1 MKLTILFVLGFICF
15 SWGGASLYIEQ
26 NADLLSI
33 LLLVFGLIF
42 LSLCLKQSVGTT
54 QKISQATSSAQPH
67 TKRYKK
73 FGMMTALFLLVTFFT
88 VAINYLA
95 DSLPY
100 RWDVT
105 LAKQHTLAKSTVEY
119 MASLEAEV
127 KLTAF
132 FVGLPPKYL
141 VDQLNEY
148 ERVSNGKITT
158 EIIDPIEKIGYAAQ
172 FGNMISGKERKLI
185 VHSRN
190 ERQDIDFTE
199 APLTEE
205 KISNSIVRVTRDKR
219 RVYFLTGHEE
229 YLLSSDKAQGL
240 SHFSNLLDT
249 NNIINKPLMLG
260 IEGAIPEDC
269 DVLIIAGP
277 RNELTE
283 QESSLIHDYLERGGD
298 ALFLIE
304 HTVVGASGSTLT
316 EQELHSNPAL
326 NNLLNPW
333 GIHVENDTV
342 IDLNNHI
349 QSDVGSPATKNY
361 LPHKAI
367 TEGLDYTF
375 YVRPRSISVL
385 ENRQP
390 TTKLAPIV
398 LTATKDNS
406 WGETNRFQEVRF
418 DEGIDKPGPVPIAYV
433 VLDEKTAEM
442 GDEQESISLSDTR
455 IIIFT
460 DADFLSN
467 AYIKQYS
474 NAQMGLNIV
483 NWLSELDYQVLVGQ
497 EEVQVERLDLT
508 SKQRR
513 MIAAILFLIPFFIAL
528 TGIAVW
534 LKRR

>member
-1 MKLTILFVLGFICF
+1 MKLTILFVLGFVCF

-26 NADLLSI
+26 SADLLSI
-33 LLLVFGLIF
+33 LLIALGLMC
-42 LSLCLKQSVGTT
+42 LSLSLKRSEEPVQKKPQAQSPV
-54 QKISQATSSAQPH
+54 QLYA
-67 TKRYKK
+67 KRWKK
-73 FGMMTALFLLVTFFT
+73 RGMMVSLLILGAIFT

-95 DSLPY
+95 FSLPY

-105 LAKQHTLAKSTVEY
+105 QAKQHTLENSTLEY
-119 MASLEAEV
+119 IESLKVEV

-132 FVGLPPKYL
+132 YVGLPAKYL

-148 ERVSNGKITT
+148 KRVSKGKITT
-158 EIIDPIEKIGYAAQ
+158 EIIDPIEQIGYAAQ
-172 FGNMISGKERKLI
+172 FGNMVSGKERKLI
-185 VHSRN
+185 VRSGN
-190 ERQDIDFTE
+190 ERRDIDFTE
-199 APLTEE
+199 VALTEE
-205 KISNSIVRVTRDKR
+205 KISNAIVRVSRDKR

-229 YLLSSDKAQGL
+229 YAITSEQNQGL
-240 SHFSNLLDT
+240 SYFSNLLAS
-249 NNIINKPLMLG
+249 NNIISKPLMLG
-260 IEGAIPEDC
+260 IESAIPEDC

-283 QESSLIHDYLERGGD
+283 AENALITDYLQQGGD

-304 HTVVGASGSTLT
+304 HTVVGATGTKLSEKQLR
-316 EQELHSNPAL
+316 SNPSL

-333 GIHVENDTV
+333 GVHVGSDIV
-342 IDLNNHI
+342 VDLSNHI

-385 ENRQP
+385 ENRRP
-390 TTKLAPIV
+390 STKLVPIV
-398 LTATKDNS
+398 LTETKDNS
-406 WGETNRFQEVRF
+406 WGETNRFQEIRF
-418 DEGIDKPGPVPIAYV
+418 DKGLDTPGPVPISFV
-433 VLDEKTAEM
+433 VLDEKD
-442 GDEQESISLSDTR
+442 DEREDPSISDTR
-455 IIIFT
+455 IIVFT

-483 NWLSELDYQVLVGQ
+483 NWLAELDYQVIVGQ

-513 MIAAILFLIPFFIAL
+513 MIAVILFLIPMFIAL
-528 TGIAVW
+528 CGIGVW
-534 LKRR
+534 RRQF